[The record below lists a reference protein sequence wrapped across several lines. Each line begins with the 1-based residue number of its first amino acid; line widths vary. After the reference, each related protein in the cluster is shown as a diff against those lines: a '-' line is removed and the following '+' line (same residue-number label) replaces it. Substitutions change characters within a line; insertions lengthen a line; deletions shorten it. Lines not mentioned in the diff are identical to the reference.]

1 MDFSTVVPIFGGWVN
16 GLQPTAPPVL
26 QPSALPGFML
36 PQMTNGTVS
45 GSGSG
50 SLIGDKSV
58 RNYFPETWL
67 MINLTTG

>member
-1 MDFSTVVPIFGGWVN
+1 LSVNKKIDFSTVVPIFGGWVN
-16 GLQPTAPPVL
+16 GLQPTP
-26 QPSALPGFML
+26 LPGFML
-36 PQMTNGTVS
+36 PQMTNGMVS